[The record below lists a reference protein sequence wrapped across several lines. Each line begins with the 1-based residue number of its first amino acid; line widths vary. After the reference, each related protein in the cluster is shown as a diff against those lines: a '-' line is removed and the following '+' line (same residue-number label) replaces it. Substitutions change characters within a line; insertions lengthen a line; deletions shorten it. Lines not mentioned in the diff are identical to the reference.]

1 MSFNPKEL
9 IIAVVLVLFSLFSSF
24 FFWFNWNKILADPL
38 SLIWGNLELPGLV
51 LQALAGLLPYLALI
65 SLACVLLS
73 KLWLRLT
80 VLLFSTPL
88 LLIVFYQSEP
98 VFLLLTFMPLV
109 FGLAVFAWQ
118 SEKEIQSHIKMRLNH
133 IFTPTLS
140 TLMLFLIIVMSI
152 QTFSAAKKLGTDFK
166 IQIPEWIFKQVLGQI
181 GNLGGGN
188 LPFGGNVQGVLQ
200 VKGATSEIDLQAI
213 LEGKIPLPLEVRSY
227 FEKGQLPP
235 EIMQELQ
242 KQGVSAEM
250 VSSLLDGLT
259 VDSQGY
265 LKSKTAVGQLF
276 DPGNQN
282 LTDIFAKQLKDEVEN
297 QINSMISPFKKYLPF
312 ILSALVFLIL
322 FSVKGILVS
331 LVVTLFGLTVLI
343 LRLIKVVRL
352 EKKEV
357 EAERLVI

>member
-1 MSFNPKEL
+1 M
-9 IIAVVLVLFSLFSSF
+9 
-24 FFWFNWNKILADPL
+24 
-38 SLIWGNLELPGLV
+38 
-51 LQALAGLLPYLALI
+51 
-65 SLACVLLS
+65 
-73 KLWLRLT
+73 
-80 VLLFSTPL
+80 
-88 LLIVFYQSEP
+88 
-98 VFLLLTFMPLV
+98 
-109 FGLAVFAWQ
+109 
-118 SEKEIQSHIKMRLNH
+118 
-133 IFTPTLS
+133 
-140 TLMLFLIIVMSI
+140 
-152 QTFSAAKKLGTDFK
+152 
-166 IQIPEWIFKQVLGQI
+166 
-181 GNLGGGN
+181 
-188 LPFGGNVQGVLQ
+188 
-200 VKGATSEIDLQAI
+200 QAI